1 LRVGHAGLSGP
12 LSNIDQGGFAAA
24 SFHSFAD
31 TLAWDGY
38 SGDYGPNFS
47 GLAMGTGTTIIN
59 HPDFSWQAFGG
70 IVTSTT
76 PAVQV
81 QIRDAVRRR
90 VFIAPIAA
98 LLTLDAGAFSTISYT
113 PSTQTVV
120 VTITP
125 TPDSATGAASAPNG
139 RLVVSQTA
147 IISGAGVLKPT
158 TTFPVDAGA
167 FVVTFQNGVG
177 QITLKA
183 S

>member
-1 LRVGHAGLSGP
+1 
-12 LSNIDQGGFAAA
+12 
-24 SFHSFAD
+24 
-31 TLAWDGY
+31 
-38 SGDYGPNFS
+38 
-47 GLAMGTGTTIIN
+47 MGTGTTIIN

-147 IISGAGVLKPT
+147 ISSGAGVLKPT
-158 TTFPVDAGA
+158 TTFSVDAGA